1 MYIQKRVVK
10 AEAALKRII
19 RVSFNEYAIHT
30 LFGLETHVFRPQHNL
45 YDAHSLVRDV
55 ILQVAK

>member
-1 MYIQKRVVK
+1 MYIQRRVVK

-19 RVSFNEYAIHT
+19 SFNEYAIHT

-45 YDAHSLVRDV
+45 YNAHSLVRDV